1 MTKRG
6 VLNNDTYE
14 KLKPTGSAPSVMY
27 GLSKVHKTIVDR
39 KPKQRP
45 ILSAI
50 NTPTYKLSKYLV
62 KILEPHTKNS
72 LTAKDS
78 FTFATEVREQ
88 SSSLYMA
95 SLDVEAL
102 FTNIPLEE
110 TIDICVEQ
118 VFKTEDKIE
127 GLGKEDFR
135 SMLSLATKESF
146 ISFNG
151 CFYKQIDGVAMGS
164 PLGPTFA
171 NIFLCYHEEK
181 WLNSCPVDI
190 KPLFYRRYV
199 DDIFLLFDKPEQVD
213 SFKAYMNSRHPNMK
227 FTSELEENDI
237 LPFLDIK
244 VIRLNDLFV
253 TSVYRKPTFSG
264 VYTNYNSFIP
274 EIYKSGLIRTLLFR
288 LYSICSDWS
297 LVNKEIE
304 HLHSVMK
311 RNAYPDSLINTV
323 TRRFL
328 ARLFAEESQR
338 KVSTVEKKTFQ
349 LYLPFLGKITS
360 KTEKSIA
367 RTLRQYLPSCKV
379 RITTTA
385 TVRLRSLFSFKDKI
399 PRYLSSGVVYRFTCG
414 CCKATYI
421 GKTKRHSK
429 TRYCE
434 HFGISALTGKPL
446 QTVKQSAITDHR
458 AVCPVPTN
466 LESFEVIG
474 RDSNNW
480 TLLIKESLLI
490 QRDNPP
496 LNAKISSVPL
506 KLF

>member
-213 SFKAYMNSRHPNMK
+213 CFKAYMNSRHPNMK
-227 FTSELEENDI
+227 FTSN
-237 LPFLDIK
+237 
-244 VIRLNDLFV
+244 
-253 TSVYRKPTFSG
+253 
-264 VYTNYNSFIP
+264 
-274 EIYKSGLIRTLLFR
+274 
-288 LYSICSDWS
+288 
-297 LVNKEIE
+297 
-304 HLHSVMK
+304 
-311 RNAYPDSLINTV
+311 
-323 TRRFL
+323 
-328 ARLFAEESQR
+328 
-338 KVSTVEKKTFQ
+338 
-349 LYLPFLGKITS
+349 
-360 KTEKSIA
+360 
-367 RTLRQYLPSCKV
+367 
-379 RITTTA
+379 
-385 TVRLRSLFSFKDKI
+385 
-399 PRYLSSGVVYRFTCG
+399 
-414 CCKATYI
+414 
-421 GKTKRHSK
+421 
-429 TRYCE
+429 
-434 HFGISALTGKPL
+434 
-446 QTVKQSAITDHR
+446 
-458 AVCPVPTN
+458 
-466 LESFEVIG
+466 
-474 RDSNNW
+474 
-480 TLLIKESLLI
+480 
-490 QRDNPP
+490 
-496 LNAKISSVPL
+496 
-506 KLF
+506 